1 LRTPALFASLDAD
14 TLSHLAYLARE
25 QQRPKAIDPALA
37 ARELAAMVER
47 RTRPTIGWY
56 RRRFIFPRANQAPR
70 PPSLEA
76 ITRATTGMVG
86 GPWPLEVVAETMVTV
101 AIEEGV
107 SETDAIEA
115 VALGIAQ
122 QGVPARAAA

>member
-1 LRTPALFASLDAD
+1 
-14 TLSHLAYLARE
+14 
-25 QQRPKAIDPALA
+25 
-37 ARELAAMVER
+37 
-47 RTRPTIGWY
+47 
-56 RRRFIFPRANQAPR
+56 
-70 PPSLEA
+70 
-76 ITRATTGMVG
+76 MVG